1 MGSEA
6 DSDSDN
12 CVCENNNIIDSHH
25 VDFINNIIDQKSKIS
40 KNNWLSNIN
49 KDVYDSNNDD
59 KSSSYI
65 IK

>member
-12 CVCENNNIIDSHH
+12 CVCENNNINDSHY
-25 VDFINNIIDQKSKIS
+25 VDFINNIIDQKSKIG
-40 KNNWLSNIN
+40 KNNWFSNIN

-59 KSSSYI
+59 KSSS
-65 IK
+65 

>member
-12 CVCENNNIIDSHH
+12 CVCENNNIIDSHQ
-25 VDFINNIIDQKSKIS
+25 VNFINNIIDQKSKIRK
-40 KNNWLSNIN
+40 KNWFNNIN

-59 KSSSYI
+59 KSSS
-65 IK
+65 